1 MKRSIK
7 DRCLNLQGMIELGRT
22 VPTFRTEIERIVS
35 RWEKFGRILRKEE
48 RVYLENI
55 ITKARRHSSA
65 STYAALINPVEG
77 MMLSIMME
85 QEKEIELL
93 KRKYHF

>member
-1 MKRSIK
+1 
-7 DRCLNLQGMIELGRT
+7 MIELGRT

-35 RWEKFGRILRKEE
+35 RWEKFGRVLRKEE
-48 RVYLENI
+48 HVYLENI

-85 QEKEIELL
+85 QEKEIDLL